1 MKSALALFHL
11 VGNKRSPLAARCD
24 FHKAMQIHVFYGL
37 ASVRESAAIDAK
49 RSMTILSKKR
59 RERRAK
65 DDGVIVMS
73 SLKTVVRC
81 VAATTLLAGPVA
93 AVASDALPPAPS
105 TNPLYRLVQPEMALP
120 GGGAQF
126 GGFRVE
132 TFTSLAPRHEVR
144 LSAEPGL
151 GMPASAF
158 DSWSGRGMGYD
169 LGTTRATYR
178 YVVSQSPDWAWKVGI
193 TANLREMSESL
204 RAAASLT
211 PPSFGG
217 LPLLHVAGEGRLSPR
232 WSMAFDADGLITGR
246 GRAVDVG
253 VRVDYALSRT
263 FTLFG
268 GYRLNESSGEAYDD
282 VLNTG
287 FVSSARF
294 GLRYRF

>member
-1 MKSALALFHL
+1 
-11 VGNKRSPLAARCD
+11 
-24 FHKAMQIHVFYGL
+24 
-37 ASVRESAAIDAK
+37 
-49 RSMTILSKKR
+49 
-59 RERRAK
+59 
-65 DDGVIVMS
+65 VIVKS
-73 SLKTVVRC
+73 SLKAVVRC
-81 VAATTLLAGPVA
+81 GLATSLVAVSSA
-93 AVASDALPPAPS
+93 AVASDAIPPAQP

-120 GGGAQF
+120 AGGAM

-144 LSAEPGL
+144 LSAEPTVGFS
-151 GMPASAF
+151 ASAF
-158 DSWSGRGMGYD
+158 DPWSNRALGYD

-178 YVVSQSPDWAWKVGI
+178 YVVAQSPDWAWKVGI

-211 PPSFGG
+211 PPRFGG

>member
-1 MKSALALFHL
+1 
-11 VGNKRSPLAARCD
+11 
-24 FHKAMQIHVFYGL
+24 MQIHVFYGL
-37 ASVRESAAIDAK
+37 ASARESAAINAK
-49 RSMTILSKKR
+49 KSMTVVVEKTS
-59 RERRAK
+59 E

-81 VAATTLLAGPVA
+81 VVATTLLAGPVA

-120 GGGAQF
+120 GGGSQL

-151 GMPASAF
+151 GLPAGAF
-158 DSWSGRGMGYD
+158 DPWANRGLGYD

-211 PPSFGG
+211 PPRFGG

-232 WSMAFDADGLITGR
+232 WSMAFDADGLVTGR
-246 GRAVDVG
+246 GRALDVG
-253 VRVDYALSRT
+253 VRVDYALTRT
-263 FTLFG
+263 FSLFG
-268 GYRLNESSGEAYDD
+268 GYRLNDSAGDATEEVVNPG
-282 VLNTG
+282 L
-287 FVSSARF
+287 VSSARF
-294 GLRYRF
+294 GVRYRF